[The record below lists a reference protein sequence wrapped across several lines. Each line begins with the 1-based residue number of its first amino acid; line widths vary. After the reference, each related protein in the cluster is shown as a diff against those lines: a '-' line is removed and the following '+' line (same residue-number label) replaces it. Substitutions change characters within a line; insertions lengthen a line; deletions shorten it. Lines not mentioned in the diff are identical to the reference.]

1 MKISTRGRYSTRL
14 MLELASKY
22 SQGPIFLK
30 DVSQAQ
36 DISLKYLSQLII
48 PLKIA
53 GLVKSTRGAHGG
65 YTLSRSPEKI
75 TLREIVEAVEGPIA
89 MVECINDPHICSRYR
104 HCVSKDI
111 WAEITQDIYQK
122 LDAVTL
128 QDCLERQDNLTP

>member
-14 MLELASKY
+14 MLELASRHN
-22 SQGPIFLK
+22 QGPIFLK
-30 DVSQAQ
+30 DISKAQ

-65 YTLSRSPEKI
+65 YTLARKPENI

-89 MVECINDPHICSRYR
+89 LVECINDPQLCYRYGE
-104 HCVSKDI
+104 CVSKEI
-111 WAEITQDIYQK
+111 WAEITQDIYMK
-122 LDAVTL
+122 LDSINLKQMLAR
-128 QDCLERQDNLTP
+128 QKRLE